1 MKWYRLVIQKK
12 LNGSASRRWLR
23 RFRRPIMSD
32 SFIPISKPFIGAR
45 EKELV
50 LDALDSGWVSS
61 IGKYIDEFEA
71 NFARY
76 CGTAYALAVSNGT
89 TGLHLALAT
98 LGLQPGDEV
107 IIPDLTFVATAN
119 AVAYTGA
126 TPILADID
134 ADTLCIDPMSVKSLI
149 SERTKAIIPVHLY
162 GHPADMDALMEIG
175 VAHGVDIIED
185 AAEAHGAEY
194 KGRRVGGLGKCGV
207 FSFYGNKVITTGEG
221 GMLTTNDQEFY
232 QHARRLRDHAMSSQR
247 RYFHEERGFN
257 YRITNLQAA
266 LGVAQLER
274 IEEFLDRRAEIMS
287 WYNSEIATTDYIRLN
302 RVKNWA
308 KSAFWMICL
317 EVDWL
322 DEARRD
328 AFMQALKARG
338 IDTRPYFCTMSS
350 MPMYKQAPL
359 PISARKSQIG
369 LNLPSYYELTKVEVQ
384 RIGSDVNELLKE
396 MSPA

>member
-1 MKWYRLVIQKK
+1 
-12 LNGSASRRWLR
+12 
-23 RFRRPIMSD
+23 MSD
-32 SFIPISKPFIGAR
+32 SFLPISKPFIGAR

-61 IGKYIDEFEA
+61 IGKYIDEFET

-76 CGTAYALAVSNGT
+76 CGTEYALAVNSGT
-89 TGLHLALAT
+89 GGLHLALAT
-98 LGLQPGDEV
+98 LGLQPGDEAIV
-107 IIPDLTFVATAN
+107 PDLTFVATAN

-126 TPILADID
+126 MPVLADID
-134 ADTLCIDPMSVKSLI
+134 PDTLCIDPASVKSQI
-149 SERTKAIIPVHLY
+149 TARTKAIIPVHLY
-162 GHPADMDALMEIG
+162 GHPADMDGLSAIG
-175 VAHGVDIIED
+175 DAHGLAVIED

-194 KGRRVGGLGKCGV
+194 KGRKVGGLGKCGV

-221 GMLTTNDQEFY
+221 GMLTTNDREFY
-232 QHARRLRDHAMSSQR
+232 ERARRLRDHAMSPNR
-247 RYFHEERGFN
+247 RYFHKERGFN
-257 YRITNLQAA
+257 YRISNLQAA

-274 IEEFLDRRAEIMS
+274 IEDFLARRAEIMG
-287 WYNSEIATTDYIRLN
+287 WYNAEIATADAIRLN

-328 AFMQALKARG
+328 LLMQKLWARG

-350 MPMYKQAPL
+350 MPMYKQEPL
-359 PISARKSQIG
+359 PISARKAQIG
-369 LNLPSYYELTKVEVQ
+369 LNLPSYFELTKQEVQ
-384 RIGSDVNELLKE
+384 RVGSDVNEILRELC
-396 MSPA
+396 PA

>member
-1 MKWYRLVIQKK
+1 
-12 LNGSASRRWLR
+12 
-23 RFRRPIMSD
+23 MSD

-45 EKELV
+45 ERELV

-61 IGKYIDEFEA
+61 IGKYIDEFEV

-76 CGTAYALAVSNGT
+76 CGADYALAVSNGT
-89 TGLHLALAT
+89 TGLHLALAA

-126 TPILADID
+126 TPILADVD
-134 ADTLCIDPMSVKSLI
+134 PDTLCLDPASVKAVI

-162 GHPADMDALMEIG
+162 GHPADMDALMQIAD
-175 VAHGVDIIED
+175 AHGLDVIED

-221 GMLTTNDQEFY
+221 GMLTTNDRELY
-232 QHARRLRDHAMSSQR
+232 QYAKRLRDHAMSPQR
-247 RYFHEERGFN
+247 RYFHDERGFN

-274 IEEFLDRRAEIMS
+274 IDDFLGRRAQIMD
-287 WYNSEIATTDYIRLN
+287 WYHAEIAATESVRLN

-308 KSAFWMICL
+308 KSAFWMVCL

-322 DEARRD
+322 DEPRRD
-328 AFMQALKARG
+328 ALMHALKARG

-350 MPMYKQAPL
+350 MPMYKQKSL
-359 PISARKSQIG
+359 PVAARKAQTGI
-369 LNLPSYYELTKVEVQ
+369 NLPSFYELTKRDVQ
-384 RIGSDVNELLKE
+384 RIGSDVNCLLEE
-396 MSPA
+396 MRPS

>member
-1 MKWYRLVIQKK
+1 
-12 LNGSASRRWLR
+12 
-23 RFRRPIMSD
+23 MSD

-76 CGTAYALAVSNGT
+76 CGTEYALAVSNGT
-89 TGLHLALAT
+89 TGLHLALAA

-126 TPILADID
+126 TPVLADVD
-134 ADTLCIDPMSVKSLI
+134 ADTLCIDPASVKSLI

-162 GHPADMDALMEIG
+162 GHPADMDALIEIG
-175 VAHGVDIIED
+175 RAHGVDIIED

-194 KGRRVGGLGKCGV
+194 RGRRVGALGRCGV

-221 GMLTTNDQEFY
+221 GMLTTDDREFY
-232 QHARRLRDHAMSSQR
+232 QRARRLRDHAMSPQR

-274 IEEFLDRRAEIMS
+274 IDDFLDRRAEIMG
-287 WYNSEIATTDYIRLN
+287 WYNAELDRHVRLS
-302 RVKNWA
+302 VTPLA
-308 KSAFWMICL
+308 SPGASSGFDGTHQSGC
-317 EVDWL
+317 
-322 DEARRD
+322 RRT
-328 AFMQALKARG
+328 AASMQ
-338 IDTRPYFCTMSS
+338 
-350 MPMYKQAPL
+350 
-359 PISARKSQIG
+359 
-369 LNLPSYYELTKVEVQ
+369 
-384 RIGSDVNELLKE
+384 
-396 MSPA
+396 

>member
-1 MKWYRLVIQKK
+1 
-12 LNGSASRRWLR
+12 
-23 RFRRPIMSD
+23 MSD
-32 SFIPISKPFIGAR
+32 SFLPISKPFIGAR

-61 IGKYIDEFEA
+61 IGKYIDEFET

-76 CGTAYALAVSNGT
+76 CGTEYALAVNSGT
-89 TGLHLALAT
+89 GGLHLALAT

-107 IIPDLTFVATAN
+107 IVPDLTFVATAN

-126 TPILADID
+126 MPVLADID
-134 ADTLCIDPMSVKSLI
+134 PDTLCIDPASVKSQI
-149 SERTKAIIPVHLY
+149 TARTKAIIPVHLY
-162 GHPADMDALMEIG
+162 GHPADMDGLSAIG
-175 VAHGVDIIED
+175 DAHGLAVIED

-194 KGRRVGGLGKCGV
+194 KGRKVGGLGKCGV

-221 GMLTTNDQEFY
+221 GMLTTNDREFY
-232 QHARRLRDHAMSSQR
+232 ERARRLRDHAMSPNR

-274 IEEFLDRRAEIMS
+274 IEDFLARRAEIMG
-287 WYNSEIATTDYIRLN
+287 WYNSEIATTDSIRLN

-328 AFMQALKARG
+328 VLMQKLKARG

-350 MPMYKQAPL
+350 MPMYKQEPL
-359 PISARKSQIG
+359 PISARKAQIG
-369 LNLPSYYELTKVEVQ
+369 LTLPCYFELTKPEVQ
-384 RIGSDVNELLKE
+384 RVGSGVNEILRELC
-396 MSPA
+396 PATNGVVKVLTGANP

>member
-1 MKWYRLVIQKK
+1 
-12 LNGSASRRWLR
+12 
-23 RFRRPIMSD
+23 MSD

-50 LDALDSGWVSS
+50 LDALNSGWVSS

-71 NFARY
+71 GFARY
-76 CGTAYALAVSNGT
+76 CGTEYALAVSNGT

-126 TPILADID
+126 TPVLADID
-134 ADTLCIDPMSVKSLI
+134 ADTLCIDPASVKSLI
-149 SERTKAIIPVHLY
+149 SKRTKAIIPVHLY
-162 GHPADMDALMEIG
+162 GHPADMDALRKIG
-175 VAHGVDIIED
+175 DAHGVDIIED

-194 KGRRVGGLGKCGV
+194 RGRRVGSLGKCGV

-221 GMLTTNDQEFY
+221 GMLTTNDREFY
-232 QHARRLRDHAMSSQR
+232 QRARRLRDHAMNPER

-274 IEEFLDRRAEIMS
+274 IDDFLARRAEIMG
-287 WYNSEIATTDYIRLN
+287 WYNAEIATTDGVRLN

-308 KSAFWMICL
+308 KSAFWMVCL

-322 DEARRD
+322 NEARRD

-350 MPMYKQAPL
+350 MPMYKQPPL
-359 PISARKSQIG
+359 PIAARKSQIG
-369 LNLPSYYELTKVEVQ
+369 LNLPSYYELTKAEVR
-384 RIGSDVNELLKE
+384 RIASDVNEILKE
-396 MSPA
+396 MCPA

>member
-1 MKWYRLVIQKK
+1 MKWYRHATRSKF
-12 LNGSASRRWLR
+12 NGSASRRSLPR
-23 RFRRPIMSD
+23 YNRLVMSD
-32 SFIPISKPFIGAR
+32 NFIPISKPFIGAR

-50 LDALDSGWVSS
+50 LEALDSGWVSS
-61 IGKYIDEFEA
+61 IGKYIDQFEA

-76 CGTAYALAVSNGT
+76 CGTEYALAVSNGT
-89 TGLHLALAT
+89 TGLHLALAA

-107 IIPDLTFVATAN
+107 IVPDLTFVATAN

-126 TPILADID
+126 TPVLADID
-134 ADTLCIDPMSVKSLI
+134 PDTLCIDPASVKSLI
-149 SERTKAIIPVHLY
+149 SARTKAIIPVHLY
-162 GHPADMDALMEIG
+162 GHPADMDALTEIAD
-175 VAHGVDIIED
+175 AHGLAIIED

-207 FSFYGNKVITTGEG
+207 FSFYGNKIITTGEG
-221 GMLTTNDQEFY
+221 GMLTTNDRDFY
-232 QHARRLRDHAMSSQR
+232 TLARRLRDHAMSPTR

-274 IEEFLDRRAEIMS
+274 IEDFLARRAEIMG
-287 WYNSEIATTDYIRLN
+287 WYNAAIATTDAVRLN

-328 AFMQALKARG
+328 LLMQKLKARG
-338 IDTRPYFCTMSS
+338 IDT
-350 MPMYKQAPL
+350 
-359 PISARKSQIG
+359 
-369 LNLPSYYELTKVEVQ
+369 
-384 RIGSDVNELLKE
+384 
-396 MSPA
+396 

>member
-1 MKWYRLVIQKK
+1 
-12 LNGSASRRWLR
+12 
-23 RFRRPIMSD
+23 MSD
-32 SFIPISKPFIGAR
+32 SFIPISRPFIGAR

-71 NFARY
+71 GFARY
-76 CGTAYALAVSNGT
+76 CGTEFALAVSNGT

-98 LGLQPGDEV
+98 LGLGPGDEV

-134 ADTLCIDPMSVKSLI
+134 PDTLCIDPASVKSLI
-149 SERTKAIIPVHLY
+149 SARTKAIIPVHLY
-162 GHPADMDALMEIG
+162 GHPADMDALTEIAD
-175 VAHGVDIIED
+175 AHGLDIIED

-194 KGRRVGGLGKCGV
+194 KGRRVGGIGKCGV

-221 GMLTTNDQEFY
+221 GMLTTNDRQFY
-232 QHARRLRDHAMSSQR
+232 ERARRLRDHAMSPQR

-274 IEEFLDRRAEIMS
+274 IGDFLDRRTEIMNWYNAEIA
-287 WYNSEIATTDYIRLN
+287 ATDSVRLN

-328 AFMQALKARG
+328 GLMQALRGRG

-350 MPMYKQAPL
+350 MPMYQQAPL
-359 PISARKSQIG
+359 PVAARKAQIG
-369 LNLPSYYELTKVEVQ
+369 LNLPSYYELTKPQVQ
-384 RIGSDVNELLKE
+384 RIGSEVNGILKE
-396 MSPA
+396 LCPA

>member
-1 MKWYRLVIQKK
+1 
-12 LNGSASRRWLR
+12 
-23 RFRRPIMSD
+23 MSD
-32 SFIPISKPFIGAR
+32 SFVPISKPFIGAR

-61 IGKYIDEFEA
+61 IGKYIDQFEA

-76 CGTAYALAVSNGT
+76 CGTEYALAVSNGT
-89 TGLHLALAT
+89 TGLHLALAA
-98 LGLQPGDEV
+98 LGLKPGDEV
-107 IIPDLTFVATAN
+107 IVPDLTFVATAN

-126 TPILADID
+126 TPVLADID
-134 ADTLCIDPMSVKSLI
+134 ADTLCIDPASVKSLI
-149 SERTKAIIPVHLY
+149 SERTKAVIPVHLY
-162 GHPADMDALMEIG
+162 GHPADMDALTEIG

-221 GMLTTNDQEFY
+221 GMLTTNDREFY
-232 QHARRLRDHAMSSQR
+232 QRAKRLRDHAMSPQR

-274 IEEFLDRRAEIMS
+274 IEDFLDRRMEIMG
-287 WYNSEIATTDYIRLN
+287 WYKQEIAATDQVRLN

-317 EVDWL
+317 EIDWL
-322 DEARRD
+322 DETRRD
-328 AFMQALKARG
+328 LFMQALKARG

-350 MPMYKQAPL
+350 MPMYKQQPL
-359 PISARKSQIG
+359 PISANKSQIG
-369 LNLPSYYELTKVEVQ
+369 LNLPSYYELTKSDVQ
-384 RIGSDVNELLKE
+384 RIGSDVNDVLKE
-396 MSPA
+396 MCPT